1 MKYCTGCGAQL
12 EETAKFCSVCGQK
25 AEVQTQTQ
33 AQPETQA
40 PPTQDND
47 GGFQSKID
55 NAVNAFKETANTTA
69 DYAPEDIASNK
80 VMAVLAYLGILFI
93 VPLVAAPNS
102 PYAKFHANQGL
113 LLFLL
118 NIATGVL
125 TIIPFVGWIAAAI
138 GTVASIV
145 FFILG
150 IVNAVKGQAK
160 ELPIIGKYRII
171 K

>member
-1 MKYCTGCGAQL
+1 MKYCTGCGSQL
-12 EETAKFCSVCGQK
+12 DESAKFCSVCGQK
-25 AEVQTQTQ
+25 VEATSNNDKV
-33 AQPETQA
+33 
-40 PPTQDND
+40 PPVND
-47 GGFQSKID
+47 DGNGGFHEKID

-69 DYAPEDIASNK
+69 DYVPEDIASNK
-80 VMAVLAYLGILFI
+80 VVSVLAYLGILFI

-113 LLFLL
+113 LLFLFD
-118 NIATGVL
+118 IAVGIVALIPIIGWIVSAVGGVISLVL
-125 TIIPFVGWIAAAI
+125 T
-138 GTVASIV
+138 
-145 FFILG
+145 ILG